1 MKRLILKLNQRAI
14 ELDGKIEN
22 AKSEEMEYLYSGKL
36 MEIER
41 IMRLLIDMGYAELD
55 HQNERLLERINR
67 IWSCMQIEEIADKE
81 YGYEINPTD

>member
-1 MKRLILKLNQRAI
+1 MKRLVLKLNQRAI

-22 AKSEEMEYLYSGKL
+22 AKSEEMADLYSGKL

-41 IMRLLIDMGYAELD
+41 IMRLLIEMGYAELD

-67 IWSCMQIEEIADKE
+67 IWTCIQIEEIADKE
-81 YGYEINPTD
+81 AM

>member
-1 MKRLILKLNQRAI
+1 
-14 ELDGKIEN
+14 
-22 AKSEEMEYLYSGKL
+22 

-41 IMRLLIDMGYAELD
+41 IMRLLIEMGYAELD

-81 YGYEINPTD
+81 AM